1 MNEWKI
7 NDEQR
12 ITLNLSTLARS
23 VVEQDM
29 LEFNSRSLSDFVCR
43 VFENFYQ
50 TASASIGRTLN
61 REEGHLLSTLETKRI
76 PQDISQRTISI
87 LISEREAKLVDIH
100 SNQDKSSETQNIRL
114 QNLTIKTIMSC
125 QRYESKYYPRI
136 SSYVKAVIEEY
147 CRLPYIRREWV
158 YFKQYFNIITGA
170 MQANRQLEVT
180 VQDGRHFLVHP
191 CRIMTDNLD
200 SAYYLAGFSRF
211 PGEKISEKVPASF
224 RISSLVDV
232 ILLDDPAYVSGKDQT
247 ALDKKID
254 KRGVQF
260 LLSQETLIRV
270 RLTPNGQ
277 LRLRRMTALRPRC
290 KKQEGDIYTFECTE
304 LQAEY
309 YFTSMGAD
317 CEVLEPLSLR
327 SKFADI
333 YINTA
338 KIYSV

>member
-1 MNEWKI
+1 MDAWKI

-12 ITLNLSTLARS
+12 ITLNLSTLARA

-43 VFENFYQ
+43 IFENFYQ
-50 TASASIGRTLN
+50 TASASIGRTLD
-61 REEGHLLSTLETKRI
+61 REETHLLSTLETKHL
-76 PQDISQRTISI
+76 PQDVCQKIIRV
-87 LISEREAKLVDIH
+87 LISERKTKLVDIH
-100 SNQDKSSETQNIRL
+100 GKQAKSSETQNIRL

-125 QRYESKYYPRI
+125 QHFESKYYPRI
-136 SSYVKAVIEEY
+136 SSYVKAVMEEY
-147 CRLPYIRREWV
+147 CRLPYIKRERV

-170 MQANRQLEVT
+170 MQAKRQLEVT

-191 CRIMTDNLD
+191 YRIMTDNLD

-211 PGEKISEKVPASF
+211 PGEKISEKAPASF

-232 ILLDDPAYVSGKDQT
+232 TLLDDPAYVSGKDQT

-260 LLSQETLIRV
+260 LLSQEILVRV
-270 RLTPNGQ
+270 RLTPNGR
-277 LRLRRMTALRPRC
+277 LRLSRMSALRPRC

-309 YFTSMGAD
+309 YFTNMGAD

-327 SKFADI
+327 SKFTDI
-333 YINTA
+333 YSSAA
-338 KIYSV
+338 KIYNV